1 MKQFYEQDDDFIR
14 SQLEGH
20 QFEMPPAAWED
31 MDKRLDQIQLTGAKG
46 SSAWSNWLVMG
57 AFVLASGAGVLA
69 YQYCLPFLG
78 MQKKMAQKEALLE
91 KAAEPQLIQLEE
103 RAAVASAETE
113 EVLPLATASNT
124 PPPPPPHKTT
134 KEKIVASPA
143 PKAQEVVLLEEEQT
157 PTEKGQ
163 NKHPEVKQTILPTRY
178 VFSASSKAKAEQL
191 REIQRLE
198 NLSFLEKGS
207 FQQQLR
213 HSQKTTIDTPM
224 IVLDRYRK
232 GGKKLQLSANLGLN
246 AQGKA
251 LGVQAGIQ
259 LSKELDAQFS
269 LEAGLQYKNMQR
281 LGSQSETARLEWN
294 GELQEEQI
302 QTIKRL
308 EFLELPVLLNYKLLP
323 KHQLQMGAKVSY
335 LLPVQMTNGQRT
347 TDDLGFNSWS
357 SAAVLGYHY
366 QLNEQLK
373 LGVQC
378 NLAFANLA
386 KNSRQKAHQASQEV
400 SAQLLEEDKLP
411 QDECLLPEQNGNELE
426 LSRLPHKLYNNDLS
440 IQLQYQ
446 F

>member
-46 SSAWSNWLVMG
+46 SSVWSNWLVMG

-78 MQKKMAQKEALLE
+78 FEKSMAQE
-91 KAAEPQLIQLEE
+91 KALQTTTERQLIQLEE
-103 RAAVASAETE
+103 PE
-113 EVLPLATASNT
+113 EKDLLKNQQVLPLAKVAAAT
-124 PPPPPPHKTT
+124 PPPSKTI
-134 KEKIVASPA
+134 KSDMAAMPA
-143 PKAQEVVLLEEEQT
+143 PKAEAIIPLMQKEIPQVEEKVL
-157 PTEKGQ
+157 
-163 NKHPEVKQTILPTRY
+163 NKYPEVKQTILPTRY
-178 VFSASSKAKAEQL
+178 IYSSSSKAKAEQL

-198 NLSFLEKGS
+198 NLSFLKKGS

-213 HSQKTTIDTPM
+213 HSQQTAVDTPM

-232 GGKKLQLSANLGLN
+232 SAKKLQLSANLGLN
-246 AQGKA
+246 AQGEA
-251 LGVQAGIQ
+251 LGVQAGLQ
-259 LSKELDAQFS
+259 LHKKLDAQFA
-269 LEAGLQYKNMQR
+269 LEAGLQYKNMQK
-281 LGSQSETARLEWN
+281 LNSQKETLMLEWN
-294 GELQEEQI
+294 GELQEEQV
-302 QTIKRL
+302 QAIKRL
-308 EFLELPVLLNYKLLP
+308 EFLELPVLLNYKMLP

-335 LLPVQMTNGQRT
+335 LLPIQMSNGKRNPA
-347 TDDLGFNSWS
+347 DLGFNSWS

-373 LGVQC
+373 LGLQC

-386 KNSRQKAHQASQEV
+386 KNSRQKAHQANQEL
-400 SAQLLEEDKLP
+400 SAELLEDSKIP
-411 QDECLLPEQNGNELE
+411 QDECLLPEQKDGDIQ
-426 LSRLPHKLYNNDLS
+426 LSRLPHKFYNNDLS

>member
-20 QFEMPPAAWED
+20 QFEMPSAAWED

-46 SSAWSNWLVMG
+46 GSAWSNWLVMG

-78 MQKKMAQKEALLE
+78 FEKSMAQEEELLQTAP
-91 KAAEPQLIQLEE
+91 KRQMIQLEE
-103 RAAVASAETE
+103 LE
-113 EVLPLATASNT
+113 EKDLPESQQVLPLAKAAITT
-124 PPPPPPHKTT
+124 PPPSKTI
-134 KEKIVASPA
+134 ESDMLAMPA
-143 PKAQEVVLLEEEQT
+143 PKSEAIVSMKQKEAPSVEE
-157 PTEKGQ
+157 KVQ

-178 VFSASSKAKAEQL
+178 VYSASSRAKAEQL

-198 NLSFLEKGS
+198 NLSFLKKGS

-213 HSQKTTIDTPM
+213 HSQQPVVDTPM

-232 GGKKLQLSANLGLN
+232 SGEKLQLSANLGLN
-246 AQGKA
+246 VQGEA
-251 LGVQAGIQ
+251 LGVQAGLQ
-259 LSKELDAQFS
+259 LHKELDAQFA
-269 LEAGLQYKNMQR
+269 LEAGLQYKNMQN
-281 LGSQSETARLEWN
+281 LGSQREMLMLEWN
-294 GELQEEQI
+294 GELQEEQV
-302 QTIKRL
+302 QAIKRL
-308 EFLELPVLLNYKLLP
+308 EFLELPVLLNYKMLP

-335 LLPVQMTNGQRT
+335 LLPIQMSNGKRNPA
-347 TDDLGFNSWS
+347 DLGFNSWS

-373 LGVQC
+373 LGLQC

-386 KNSRQKAHQASQEV
+386 KNSRQKAHQANQEL
-400 SAQLLEEDKLP
+400 SAELLEENKIP
-411 QDECLLPEQNGNELE
+411 QDECLLLEQEAGEIQ
-426 LSRLPHKLYNNDLS
+426 LSRLPHKFYNNDLS

>member
-46 SSAWSNWLVMG
+46 NSAWSNWLVMG

-78 MQKKMAQKEALLE
+78 MPQKMAQKEALLE

-103 RAAVASAETE
+103 RALAATTSE
-113 EVLPLATASNT
+113 EVLPLATANST
-124 PPPPPPHKTT
+124 PPPPPEKPT
-134 KEKIVASPA
+134 KEKVVASLA
-143 PKAQEVVLLEEEQT
+143 PKAQKVILLEEEQNA
-157 PTEKGQ
+157 TEKGQ
-163 NKHPEVKQTILPTRY
+163 NMHPEVKQTILPTRY
-178 VFSASSKAKAEQL
+178 VYSASSRAKAEQL

-207 FQQQLR
+207 FQQQLH
-213 HSQKTTIDTPM
+213 HSQKTTLDTPM
-224 IVLDRYRK
+224 IVLDRYHK

-246 AQGKA
+246 AQAKA
-251 LGVQAGIQ
+251 LGVQLGLQ
-259 LSKELDAQFS
+259 LQQELDDQFS
-269 LEAGLQYKNMQR
+269 LEMGLQYKNMQQ
-281 LGSQSETARLEWN
+281 LGNRSEMAMLEWN

-302 QTIKRL
+302 QAIKRL
-308 EFLELPVLLNYKLLP
+308 EFLELPILLNYKLLP

-347 TDDLGFNSWS
+347 ADDLGFNSWS
-357 SAAVLGYHY
+357 SAVVLGYHY

-386 KNSRQKAHQASQEV
+386 KNSRQKAHQANQEV

-411 QDECLLPEQNGNELE
+411 QDECLLPEQNGNELK
-426 LSRLPHKLYNNDLS
+426 LSRLPYKLYNNDLS